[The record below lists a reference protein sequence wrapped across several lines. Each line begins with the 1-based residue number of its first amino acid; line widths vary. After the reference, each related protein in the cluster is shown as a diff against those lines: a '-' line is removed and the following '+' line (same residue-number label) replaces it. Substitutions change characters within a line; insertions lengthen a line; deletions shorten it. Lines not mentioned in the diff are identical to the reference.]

1 MQTVKDYLAKVNQSR
16 GGWYWLG
23 TYGNLGTQSLWD
35 QKARQEGIED
45 WYVRHADARVKG
57 LGKKVFDCIGI
68 DKYARWVQ
76 PDGSVP
82 YIKSTDWNQETLF
95 TNAKAKGMKWGV
107 ISTIPNVPGIM
118 VYLKGHIGVY
128 LGNGKILEARGGAYG
143 VVETTVA
150 TRNFTHWFYNPFI
163 DYEGGTVEM
172 SNQVE
177 AWQKTLNTRGA
188 NPVLDVD
195 GDFADKSLN
204 ASNALVKKLDTE
216 IASLKKQ
223 VTDLTSS
230 KKLLSDNLV
239 NTNEALSDCKELI
252 DIKERANAS
261 YVERNA
267 ILNNSVERLEAEKT
281 ADKEYINQL
290 YSENLSLK
298 SEPEKPIEVIPPV
311 VIKVADA
318 TVGEL
323 LGAIWS
329 KIKGL

>member
-1 MQTVKDYLAKVNQSR
+1 
-16 GGWYWLG
+16 
-23 TYGNLGTQSLWD
+23 
-35 QKARQEGIED
+35 
-45 WYVRHADARVKG
+45 
-57 LGKKVFDCIGI
+57 
-68 DKYARWVQ
+68 
-76 PDGSVP
+76 
-82 YIKSTDWNQETLF
+82 
-95 TNAKAKGMKWGV
+95 
-107 ISTIPNVPGIM
+107 
-118 VYLKGHIGVY
+118 
-128 LGNGKILEARGGAYG
+128 
-143 VVETTVA
+143 
-150 TRNFTHWFYNPFI
+150 
-163 DYEGGTVEM
+163 M

-290 YSENLSLK
+290 YSENLSLN
-298 SEPEKPIEVIPPV
+298 SELEKPIEVIPPV

-318 TVGEL
+318 TLGEL